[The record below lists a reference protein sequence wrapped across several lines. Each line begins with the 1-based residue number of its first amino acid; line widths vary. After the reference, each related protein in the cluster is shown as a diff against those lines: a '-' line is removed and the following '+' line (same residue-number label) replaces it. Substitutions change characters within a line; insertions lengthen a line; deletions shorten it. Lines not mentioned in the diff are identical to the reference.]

1 MNLLLFKC
9 LVATHTHPTPCQESR
24 AQKARIP
31 MCRIC
36 WVPLGS
42 GSWGQLSPCSQ
53 GEKVNRGCG
62 NHPGLERFGPP
73 ASHPGAREVGDES
86 EAQGEPHMFPMTRT
100 LFPATET
107 NRHEIHIWDP
117 PPAWPFPLPPGTEP
131 SLCAIMGA
139 QGQVASRAP
148 TRLLPTSPLLMA
160 FWKSRLLS
168 KNLPGGGEGKD
179 NPS

>member
-1 MNLLLFKC
+1 
-9 LVATHTHPTPCQESR
+9 
-24 AQKARIP
+24 

-86 EAQGEPHMFPMTRT
+86 EAQGKPHMFPMTQT

-117 PPAWPFPLPPGTEP
+117 PPAWPFPLPPGMEP
-131 SLCAIMGA
+131 SLSVRYNGDS
-139 QGQVASRAP
+139 GTGGFESSNEAP
-148 TRLLPTSPLLMA
+148 AHLTTADGFLEKQTP
-160 FWKSRLLS
+160 
-168 KNLPGGGEGKD
+168 E
-179 NPS
+179 